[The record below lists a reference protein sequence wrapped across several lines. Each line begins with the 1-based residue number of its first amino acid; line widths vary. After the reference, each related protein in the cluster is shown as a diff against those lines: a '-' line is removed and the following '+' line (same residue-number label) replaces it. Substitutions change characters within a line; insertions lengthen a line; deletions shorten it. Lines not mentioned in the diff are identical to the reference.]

1 MRTDYNTQIISS
13 SRELTAK
20 ERITLKDFNDCTGL
34 DTVVG
39 TDDNSFITLDPDV
52 IVEVQVHNE
61 RAKDDKDYT
70 TIIIL
75 DKNGTKY
82 STSSNSLRDSIA
94 DIMEE
99 LKNLSDEDKA
109 DLKIKVFKKPSKN
122 YNGKFFLTATVI

>member
-1 MRTDYNTQIISS
+1 MRTDYNTKIVSS

-20 ERITLKDFNDCTGL
+20 ERITLKDFNDCIGL
-34 DTVVG
+34 DTVTNE
-39 TDDNSFITLDPDV
+39 TDGIILDPEV

-99 LKNLSDEDKA
+99 LKELSEVERTG
-109 DLKIKVFKKPSKN
+109 LKIKVFKKPSKN
-122 YNGKFFLTATVI
+122 YSGKFFLTATVI